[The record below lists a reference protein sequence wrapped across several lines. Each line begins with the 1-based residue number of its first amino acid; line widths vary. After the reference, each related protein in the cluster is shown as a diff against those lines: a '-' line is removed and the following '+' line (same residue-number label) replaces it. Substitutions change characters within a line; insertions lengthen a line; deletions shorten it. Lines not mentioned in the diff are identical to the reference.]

1 MRLSSLAALLFGLT
15 ALAQGP
21 NRLPLK
27 ADLVLSPDF
36 CATKKRQSM
45 AIKDVM
51 NVGKAA
57 CPKLQDKLGAIFS
70 DLSRVDAAPA
80 VGASAAQVILI
91 PKFIDVSSTQPLVPS
106 SQRKLVITLE
116 WTIQNSAGRPIWLQT
131 VQGSSQHKL
140 GWIVTTKGVTALV
153 DAAIDDLVE
162 ESVSRMSSAR
172 ELRDL
177 PK

>member
-1 MRLSSLAALLFGLT
+1 MRHSNLIGLLFCLT

-21 NRLPLK
+21 DKLPLK
-27 ADLVLSPDF
+27 ADLVLSPEF
-36 CATKKRQSM
+36 CGLKKRQSLTFN
-45 AIKDVM
+45 DVL

-70 DLSRVDAAPA
+70 DLRRVDSAPP
-80 VGASAAQVILI
+80 GGNSAGEVVLI
-91 PKFIDVSSTQPLVPS
+91 PRIVDVNSTEPLVPS

-116 WTIQNSAGRPIWLQT
+116 WTIQDLAGHPIWLQT

-140 GWIVTTKGVTALV
+140 GWFVTKKSMTALV
-153 DAAIDDLVE
+153 DAAIDDLME
-162 ESVSRMSSAR
+162 ESVSRISSAR
-172 ELRDL
+172 ELRNL

>member
-1 MRLSSLAALLFGLT
+1 MRLSSLAGLLFCVTG
-15 ALAQGP
+15 LAQGP
-21 NRLPLK
+21 DRLPLK

-45 AIKDVM
+45 AIKDVLSI
-51 NVGKAA
+51 GKAA
-57 CPKLQDKLGAIFS
+57 CPRLQDKLGAIFS
-70 DLSRVDAAPA
+70 DLRRVETVPV
-80 VGASAAQVILI
+80 VGASTAQVVLI
-91 PKFIDVSSTQPLVPS
+91 PKFVDVNATQPLVPS
-106 SQRKLVITLE
+106 SQRKLVVTLE
-116 WTIQNSAGRPIWLQT
+116 WTIQNAAGHPIWLQT
-131 VQGSSQHKL
+131 VQGSSQHKS
-140 GWIVTTKGVTALV
+140 GRIVTTKGVTALV

>member
-1 MRLSSLAALLFGLT
+1 MRLSSLAGLLFCITG
-15 ALAQGP
+15 LAQVP
-21 NRLPLK
+21 ERLPLK
-27 ADLVLSPDF
+27 ADLVLSPEF
-36 CATKKRQSM
+36 CAVKKRQSI
-45 AIKDVM
+45 AIKDVL

-57 CPKLQDKLGAIFS
+57 CPKLQDRLGAIFS
-70 DLSRVDAAPA
+70 DLRRVDTAPA
-80 VGASAAQVILI
+80 AGTSTAQIVLI
-91 PKFIDVSSTQPLVPS
+91 PKFVDVNSTQPLVPS

-140 GWIVTTKGVTALV
+140 GWIVTKKGMTALV
-153 DAAIDDLVE
+153 DAAIDDLAEV
-162 ESVSRMSSAR
+162 SVSKMSSAR